1 MSIYRKLSFL
11 LAVLLLSAGASDAPA
26 QRAKL
31 PWGPMP
37 DPESAV
43 QVSIDDRVPLTIA
56 SKDTSETEFHL
67 RGGLMVVDLR
77 LRLSVEN
84 TAPRHVRAVTFGVVA
99 GPVTAGGKASVSL
112 PSLNVAPGDTFP
124 VNLNL
129 KLIRPM
135 PAPRGEFVKV
145 SVDGVLL
152 SDFTFFGPDQLDSRR
167 KMTFWEKEADR
178 DRRYFKTALDVGGP
192 AQLQAEVRASLER
205 QQNRPRLAAR
215 LAAGGTWASETEQ
228 VKDGRS
234 LKLALLDLPEAPLEL
249 LSGTA
254 TVDGASATTPVITV
268 KNRSQRPIRYF
279 ELGWFVDDGAGVRYV
294 AGWVPAPSP
303 ARPLHPG
310 RSTSTSLARR
320 IVFASKS
327 GNTPRDQFS
336 INGMGGYVSQVQF
349 GDGTF
354 WIPSRDDIQHPSL
367 RATPVSAEEQ
377 RLSDL
382 YRRKGLEALIKELS
396 KF

>member
-1 MSIYRKLSFL
+1 MYIYRKLAL
-11 LAVLLLSAGASDAPA
+11 LVAVLLLSGGASDAVA
-26 QRAKL
+26 QQAKL
-31 PWGPMP
+31 SWGPMP

-43 QVSIDDRVPLTIA
+43 EVSMDARVPLAIA
-56 SKDTSETEFHL
+56 SMDASETEFHL

-77 LRLSVEN
+77 CRLSVEN
-84 TAPRHVRAVTFGVVA
+84 TAPRHLRAVTFGVVA
-99 GPVTAGGKASVSL
+99 GPVTVGGKASVSL

-129 KLIRPM
+129 RLIRPM
-135 PAPRGEFVKV
+135 PVPAREFVKV

-152 SDFTFFGPDQLDSRR
+152 SDFTFFGPNQLDSRR

-178 DRRYFKTALDVGGP
+178 DRRYFKSALELGGP
-192 AQLQAEVRASLER
+192 QQLQAEVRASLER

-215 LAAGGTWASETEQ
+215 LAASATRASETEQ
-228 VKDGRS
+228 VKEGRS

-254 TVDGASATTPVITV
+254 TVAGASATTPVITV

-303 ARPLHPG
+303 VRPLNPG
-310 RSTSTSLARR
+310 RSASTSLARR

-327 GNTPRDQFS
+327 EKTAKDQFT

-349 GDGTF
+349 EDGTF

-382 YRRKGLEALIKELS
+382 YRHKGLEALIKELS

>member
-11 LAVLLLSAGASDAPA
+11 LAVLLWSAGASDAPA
-26 QRAKL
+26 QQARL

-43 QVSIDDRVPLTIA
+43 QVSIDPRVPLAIA
-56 SKDTSETEFHL
+56 SKDASETEFHL

-77 LRLSVEN
+77 CRLSVEN
-84 TAPRHVRAVTFGVVA
+84 TGPRHVRAVTFGVVA
-99 GPVTAGGKASVSL
+99 GPVTVGGKASVSL
-112 PSLNVAPGDTFP
+112 PSLNVAPGDSFP

-135 PAPRGEFVKV
+135 PAPREFVKV

-152 SDFTFFGPDQLDSRR
+152 SDFTFFGPDQLDSHR

-178 DRRYFKTALDVGGP
+178 DRRYFKTALASGGP
-192 AQLQAEVRASLER
+192 EQLQAEVRASLER

-215 LAAGGTWASETEQ
+215 LASRTWASETEQ
-228 VKDGRS
+228 VKDERS
-234 LKLALLDLPEAPLEL
+234 VKLALLDLPKAPLEL

-254 TVDGASATTPVITV
+254 TVAGASATTPVITV

-294 AGWVPAPSP
+294 AGWVPAPSSV
-303 ARPLHPG
+303 RPLNPG

-320 IVFASKS
+320 VVFASKS
-327 GNTPRDQFS
+327 GNTPKDQFS